1 MNKTIYDFTVKDIHN
16 TDINLSDFRD
26 KVLLIVNTASK
37 CGFTKQYAELETLYQ
52 KYNKSGFEILAFP
65 CNQFNHQEPGDANE
79 IQQFC
84 SLNYGVTF
92 PIMQKIDVNGENTI
106 PLYDYL
112 KHEARGIFCTTKI
125 KWNFTKFLITRDGKV
140 FKRYSPIVTPLQLIG
155 DIEKLAKHD

>member
-1 MNKTIYDFTVKDIHN
+1 MNKTIYDFTVKDINN
-16 TDINLSDFRD
+16 TEISLSDFKN

-52 KYNKSGFEILAFP
+52 KYNKNGFVILAFP
-65 CNQFNHQEPGDANE
+65 CNQFNNQEPGDAKE

-84 SLNYGVTF
+84 SLNYGITF
-92 PIMQKIDVNGENTI
+92 PIMQKIDVNGVNSI

-112 KHEARGIFCTTKI
+112 KHKARGIFCTTKI

-140 FKRYSPIVTPLQLIG
+140 FKRYSPTFTPLQLIK
-155 DIEKLAKHD
+155 DIERLV